1 MGHMHL
7 NGPIE
12 EDVSLERSTSKQKG
26 PRIAPRAFLLFT
38 PFSFAY
44 AFFFRVETLRV
55 GVFLAAVFFLAPLE
69 AAADVFAAGFTT
81 VATRLVVRLGL
92 ASVSA
97 SADSSDLRVLR
108 RRLGVSAAGSTMGS
122 ETAIGATAGSS
133 TGAGSASVPETA
145 SVRRRRVSR
154 GIFGGS
160 GAKVKLGGG
169 GSTATAAGS

>member
-7 NGPIE
+7 NRPIG
-12 EDVSLERSTSKQKG
+12 EDLSQERSTSKQKG

-44 AFFFRVETLRV
+44 AFFFRVETLRA
-55 GVFLAAVFFLAPLE
+55 GVFLAAVFFFAPLE
-69 AAADVFAAGFTT
+69 AAADVFAAGFTA

-92 ASVSA
+92 ASA
-97 SADSSDLRVLR
+97 SVDSSDLRVLR